1 MIKGKNINLRPMT
14 AEDLELFYMWNT
26 TQEHMGLYMNAE
38 LIYKDLFIEEMKKV
52 LRTNSP
58 FYMIIEDKEGMPIG
72 VIDYFNSISSKVS
85 IDFGIL
91 IAVSSNRGKGI
102 GSEAISILINYL
114 FNTKSIMRIQFMTR
128 SDNESMNFL
137 GKKLGF
143 KLEGT
148 LRKYSFDYGEY
159 RDLNLFGITRDDW
172 CKKKFK

>member
-1 MIKGKNINLRPMT
+1 
-14 AEDLELFYMWNT
+14 
-26 TQEHMGLYMNAE
+26 
-38 LIYKDLFIEEMKKV
+38 
-52 LRTNSP
+52 
-58 FYMIIEDKEGMPIG
+58 MPIG
-72 VIDYFNSISSKVS
+72 IIDYFNSMASKVS

-91 IAVSSNRGKGI
+91 IAESSNRGKGI
-102 GSEAISILINYL
+102 GSEAIGMLINYL

-128 SDNESMNFL
+128 SDNESMKFL